1 MMGWIMEEV
10 VVIIA
15 ALFIIFIAFSL
26 TKLGVSFTNAL
37 LMMIIPLLLGIDR
50 RLERKR

>member
-1 MMGWIMEEV
+1 MLAWIMEEV
-10 VVIIA
+10 TVFVV
-15 ALFIIFIAFSL
+15 ALFIVLIAFSL

-37 LMMIIPLLLGIDR
+37 LIMIIPLLLGIDR